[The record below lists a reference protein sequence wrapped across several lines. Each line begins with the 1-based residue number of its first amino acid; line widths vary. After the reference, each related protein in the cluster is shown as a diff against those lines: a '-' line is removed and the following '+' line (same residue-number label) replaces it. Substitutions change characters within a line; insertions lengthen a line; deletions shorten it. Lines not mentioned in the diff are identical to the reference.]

1 MTTLTSF
8 LANRSEGS
16 SIEGL
21 CKFRLCEHID
31 WRSCEKKKKKG
42 FELVQDNVCIIS
54 IADDRDDS
62 HAVALSIQYSW
73 KCDTFPFQKDGTQ
86 SKTFFFFFFLST
98 STGCS
103 FQSII
108 EFPKKSIWL
117 RGHGHAARCLRQD
130 DSKYA
135 ERSGLRGMP
144 VLLSLM
150 PLCSVLLADS

>member
-16 SIEGL
+16 LIEGL
-21 CKFRLCEHID
+21 CKFRLWEHID
-31 WRSCEKKKKKG
+31 WRSCEKKKKG

-86 SKTFFFFFFLST
+86 SKTFFFFFFYP
-98 STGCS
+98 
-103 FQSII
+103 Q
-108 EFPKKSIWL
+108 
-117 RGHGHAARCLRQD
+117 A
-130 DSKYA
+130 
-135 ERSGLRGMP
+135 
-144 VLLSLM
+144 
-150 PLCSVLLADS
+150 LAVHFKA